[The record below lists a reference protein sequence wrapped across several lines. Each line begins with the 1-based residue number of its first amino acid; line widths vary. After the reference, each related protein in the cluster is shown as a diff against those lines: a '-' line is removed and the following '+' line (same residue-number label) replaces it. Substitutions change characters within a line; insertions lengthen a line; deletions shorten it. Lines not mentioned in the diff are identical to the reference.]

1 MNNLEVDKCINNIY
15 LEAVSKPPVRW
26 FANFDKF

>member
-1 MNNLEVDKCINNIY
+1 MGTLAKTRLSEKNT